1 MEKYTPLYLEYLF
14 EHLLK
19 VFLSYI
25 SIFWS
30 EVALDQK
37 AEANTA
43 NTYASLDKFAKTLE
57 EKLKF
62 FNLEVIKYD

>member
-1 MEKYTPLYLEYLF
+1 MEKHTPLYVEYLF

-19 VFLSYI
+19 VLLSYI
-25 SIFWS
+25 SIFWN

-43 NTYASLDKFAKTLE
+43 NSYACLDKFAKTLE

-62 FNLEVIKYD
+62 FTLEVN